1 VKPAL
6 VPPTGNGAGHSAPPS
21 PPPADHPATWL
32 PLNRIIHG
40 DVLAELARLPARLAQ
55 AVIADPPYGNVL
67 VETGWD
73 TQWQSVADYLEW
85 CQTWTAQCL
94 RILKDDGLCFIFGQ
108 LGKREHGFIH
118 LMSQLCRS
126 FQFHDLI
133 VWDRVVGYNERRDS
147 LTPAYEMILVLR
159 KGEKVKFNKESV
171 RIPYDA
177 KTIERYLKDP
187 RYQDKQERLQHL
199 SQGKFATNI
208 LSVPSLKGAS
218 REKCGHPSQKP
229 LELIA
234 KLILLSTDAGDVVL
248 DPFLGSGT
256 TAVAATQQGRNWL
269 GVELNEEYCA
279 IARRRLAEVQ
289 GLFTAGSEA
298 AQRLAGTL
306 APPAVARD
314 SITAGTEATAAP
326 ARVEEP
332 VAVQLAS
339 TA

>member
-1 VKPAL
+1 MRNDAGQAAPSSAL
-6 VPPTGNGAGHSAPPS
+6 HP
-21 PPPADHPATWL
+21 DHPSANWL

-40 DVLAELARLPARLAQ
+40 DVLAELTRLPANLAQ

-73 TQWQSVADYLEW
+73 TQWQRVSDYLEW

-133 VWDRVVGYNERRDS
+133 IWDRVVGYNERRDS

-159 KGEKVKFNKESV
+159 KGEKVKFNKDSV

-177 KTIERYLKDP
+177 RTIVMYLKDP
-187 RYQDKQERLQHL
+187 RYKDKQERLKHL

-218 REKCGHPSQKP
+218 KEKCGHPSQKP
-229 LELIA
+229 LELIT

-256 TAVAATQQGRNWL
+256 TAVAATQQGRHWL
-269 GVELNEEYCA
+269 GVELSEEYCA
-279 IARRRLAEVQ
+279 IARRRIADAQ
-289 GLFTAGSEA
+289 RRFTAGAKA
-298 AQRLAGTL
+298 A
-306 APPAVARD
+306 
-314 SITAGTEATAAP
+314 AAP
-326 ARVEEP
+326 ARGEEP